1 MTMVSGQ
8 APETLAQPT
17 RPRPNA
23 LSISRIR
30 NADRSAWIQLLKF
43 CIVGASGYVVNLIVY
58 YAMIH
63 WVGAEYLVA
72 SLVAFLVAWL
82 NNFVL
87 NRQWT
92 FPKVGVS
99 PVKQAAKYLVVS
111 VIGLVVNLGILWGLV
126 HVGTDT
132 LIAQAIAIAAVTPL
146 TFVLTRSWAF
156 RSA

>member
-17 RPRPNA
+17 SPRPTA

-30 NADRSAWIQLLKF
+30 HADRAAWIQLLKF

-58 YAMIH
+58 YALIH
-63 WVGAEYLVA
+63 GLGAQYLVA
-72 SLVAFLVAWL
+72 SVVAFLVAWL

-92 FPKVGVS
+92 FPKVGSS
-99 PVKQAAKYLVVS
+99 PLKQAAKYLVVS
-111 VIGLVVNLGILWGLV
+111 VIGLVVNLGILWTLV

-132 LIAQAIAIAAVTPL
+132 LLAQAIAIAAVTPL

-156 RSA
+156 R

>member
-17 RPRPNA
+17 SPGPDA
-23 LSISRIR
+23 LWISRIR
-30 NADRSAWIQLLKF
+30 HADRSAWIQLLKF
-43 CIVGASGYVVNLIVY
+43 CIVGASGYVVNLVVF

-63 WVGAEYLVA
+63 WVGAQYLVA
-72 SLVAFLVAWL
+72 SVVAFLVAWL

-92 FPKVGVS
+92 FPKVGAS
-99 PVKQAAKYLVVS
+99 PVRQAAKYLVVS
-111 VIGLVVNLGILWGLV
+111 VIGLMVNLGILWALV
-126 HVGTDT
+126 HAGSDT
-132 LIAQAIAIAAVTPL
+132 LLAQAIAIFAVTPL

-156 RSA
+156 R

>member
-1 MTMVSGQ
+1 MVSGQ

-17 RPRPNA
+17 SPRPNA
-23 LSISRIR
+23 LSISIARIR
-30 NADRSAWIQLLKF
+30 NADRTAWIQLLKF

-58 YAMIH
+58 YTMIH
-63 WVGAEYLVA
+63 GIGAQYLVA
-72 SLVAFLVAWL
+72 SVVAFLVAWL

-92 FPKVGVS
+92 FPKIGTS
-99 PVKQAAKYLVVS
+99 PVTQAAKYLVVS
-111 VIGLVVNLGILWGLV
+111 VIGLVVNLGILWALV

-132 LIAQAIAIAAVTPL
+132 LLAQAIAIAAVTPL

-156 RSA
+156 R